1 MKFANMKFISMAV
14 MAAALFSQHAVA
26 ETVDLGVAS
35 NYNVFVFDS
44 YKSSGWSSIG
54 GALAVGGNA
63 DISTSGIGNS
73 ANNPYGLVVGGNLT
87 KSYGG
92 VNGTTWVGGTTTK
105 PQWDYYNNYSSSAAP
120 IDFAAAKTSLSALS
134 DNLAGTAATG
144 TVSYSYGNTGNLTG
158 TGSSVEYFSVDGS
171 DLSNISNWSFANVLA
186 NATLIINVSG
196 TNISLSGGWSG
207 FSSYNVLFNFYD
219 ATTVNL
225 SNISFAASI
234 LATDAAITGSGGSF
248 SGTVVAN
255 SWNNSLSVSNRA
267 FSSFEMATPAVSAV
281 PEPKPLMLLLMGMV
295 MIVGFRLF
303 KDRL

>member
-1 MKFANMKFISMAV
+1 MKLVSMVV

-26 ETVDLGVAS
+26 QTVDLGVAS

-44 YKSSGWSSIG
+44 YKSTGWSSIG
-54 GALAVGGNA
+54 GAVAVGGNA
-63 DISTSGIGNS
+63 DISTSTISNS

-92 VNGTTWVGGTTTK
+92 VNGTTWVGGAVSK
-105 PQWDYYNNYSSSAAP
+105 PQWDSYNNYSNSDAP
-120 IDFAAAKTSLSALS
+120 IDFAAAKTSFSALS
-134 DNLAGTAATG
+134 DKLASTASTG
-144 TVSYSYGNTGNLTG
+144 TVSYSYGSTGYLTG
-158 TGSSVEYFSVDGS
+158 TGSSVEYFSVNGS
-171 DLSNISNWSFANVLA
+171 DLTNISNWSFANVLA

-196 TNISLSGGWSG
+196 SNISLSGGWSG

-234 LATDAAITGSGGSF
+234 LATDATITGSGGSF
-248 SGTVVAN
+248 IGTAVAN
-255 SWNNSLSVSNRA
+255 SWSNSLTVSNRA

-281 PEPKPLMLLLMGMV
+281 PEPNAVILLIMGILMILGYRQ
-295 MIVGFRLF
+295 FKSRL
-303 KDRL
+303 

>member
-1 MKFANMKFISMAV
+1 MVV

-35 NYNVFVFDS
+35 NYNVFVFDT
-44 YKSSGWSSIG
+44 YKSTGWSSIG

-63 DISTSGIGNS
+63 DISTSSINNS

-92 VNGTTWVGGTTTK
+92 VNGTTWVGGTVSK
-105 PQWDYYNNYSSSAAP
+105 PQWDYYNSYSSSVAP
-120 IDFAAAKTSLSALS
+120 IDFAAAKTSFSSLS
-134 DNLAGTAATG
+134 DKLASTASTG
-144 TVSYSYGNTGNLTG
+144 AVGYSYGSTGNLTG
-158 TGSSVEYFSVDGS
+158 TGSNVEYFSVNGS
-171 DLSNISNWSFANVLA
+171 DLTNISTWSFANVLA

-196 TNISLSGGWSG
+196 SNINLTGGWSG
-207 FSSYNVLFNFYD
+207 FSNYNVLFNFYD

-234 LATDAAITGSGGSF
+234 LATDATITGNGSF

-255 SWNNSLSVSNRA
+255 SWNNSLTVSNRA

-281 PEPKPLMLLLMGMV
+281 PEPKALILLVMGLLMIFGYRR
-295 MIVGFRLF
+295 FKNRL
-303 KDRL
+303 